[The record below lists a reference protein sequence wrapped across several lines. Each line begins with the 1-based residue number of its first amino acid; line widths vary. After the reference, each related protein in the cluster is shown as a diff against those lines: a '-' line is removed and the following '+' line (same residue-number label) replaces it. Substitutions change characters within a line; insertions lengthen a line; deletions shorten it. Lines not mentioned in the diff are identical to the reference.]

1 MSHASSYPTA
11 SSADAGASAQREAET
26 PLLELAHVTRRFGG
40 LPAVEDLSFRVR
52 QGEVLGMIGPN
63 GAGKSTVISLIGG
76 ALAPS
81 EGTCAF
87 RGRDITRLSP
97 HKRARLG
104 IARTFQVTQPFAQLD
119 IRDNVVVGALFSG
132 HARNRKE
139 AAEQADAVL
148 ARVGLAG
155 KAHLKGD
162 ELTVA
167 DRKRL
172 EMARALAMRPQ
183 LLLLDEVMAGLTPRE
198 VGEAVR
204 IIREINQS
212 GVTVLVV
219 EHVMRAITGVSDRI
233 LVLHHGR
240 KIAEDAPDT
249 VLSDP
254 RVVEAYLGERYA
266 RERAAQQ
273 TRLAQQVGGAPLP
286 SSKRPR
292 QISAD
297 EPGKESQR

>member
-1 MSHASSYPTA
+1 MSHASSNPTA
-11 SSADAGASAQREAET
+11 SSAASSAAGGAPA
-26 PLLELAHVTRRFGG
+26 PLLELEHVTKRFGG
-40 LPAVEDLSFRVR
+40 LPAVEDLSFSLRR
-52 QGEVLGMIGPN
+52 GEVLGMIGPN
-63 GAGKSTVISLIGG
+63 GAGKSTAISLIGG
-76 ALAPS
+76 ALAPT
-81 EGTCAF
+81 EGIVRF
-87 RGRDITRLSP
+87 RGEDITRLAP
-97 HKRARLG
+97 HRRAHLG

-119 IRDNVVVGALFSG
+119 IRDNVIVGALFGG
-132 HARNRKE
+132 HVRNRKE
-139 AAEQADAVL
+139 AAERADAVL
-148 ARVGLAG
+148 ERVRLAG

-172 EMARALAMRPQ
+172 EMARALAIHPE

-198 VGEAVR
+198 VGEAVEL
-204 IIREINQS
+204 IREINQS

-240 KIAEDAPDT
+240 KIAEDVPDA

-266 RERAAQQ
+266 RQRAAQQ
-273 TRLAQQVGGAPLP
+273 ARATGADGANAADDTVADGSGEGGQP
-286 SSKRPR
+286 
-292 QISAD
+292 
-297 EPGKESQR
+297 

>member
-1 MSHASSYPTA
+1 VSHASSYPTA
-11 SSADAGASAQREAET
+11 SSASAQGEAQV
-26 PLLELAHVTRRFGG
+26 PLLELEHVTKRFGG
-40 LPAVEDLSFRVR
+40 LPAVENLSFRVR
-52 QGEVLGMIGPN
+52 RGEVLSMIGPN
-63 GAGKSTVISLIGG
+63 GAGKSTAISLIGG

-81 EGTCAF
+81 EGAVRF
-87 RGRDITRLSP
+87 QGQDITRLSP
-97 HKRARLG
+97 HRRAHLG

-119 IRDNVVVGALFSG
+119 IRDNVIVGALFGG
-132 HARNRKE
+132 HVHNRKE
-139 AAEQADAVL
+139 AAERADAVL

-155 KAHLKGD
+155 KTHLKGD

-172 EMARALAMRPQ
+172 EMARALAMGPQ

-198 VGEAVR
+198 VSEAVE

-240 KIAEDAPDT
+240 KIAEDAPDA

-266 RERAAQQ
+266 RQRAAQQ
-273 TRLAQQVGGAPLP
+273 ADLAQQIGASEGGDGEAATLRAPAP
-286 SSKRPR
+286 DDAGEDNP
-292 QISAD
+292 I
-297 EPGKESQR
+297 